1 MANLI
6 DALRQKLRIWLSLP
20 ETKNTF
26 YVGITSLAADRDRLA
41 YSRWVGRGQSSLI
54 APEIYALE
62 YTLETGIPLGMS
74 YFHCITVKIDCN
86 KNSEIFSHTEALPT
100 RNSPCEKTQIPVS
113 PLGYMYRETSNPGN

>member
-54 APEIYALE
+54 APILMVLIYMVRSQAE
-62 YTLETGIPLGMS
+62 RTLQKMDAGVFTL
-74 YFHCITVKIDCN
+74 
-86 KNSEIFSHTEALPT
+86 TEGFAKAERSL
-100 RNSPCEKTQIPVS
+100 Q
-113 PLGYMYRETSNPGN
+113 